1 MTRFEIRDSRFENLS
16 PWGYLVFLLWTLLLI
31 GLLPDQRVTLLL
43 GSVLLFALLTGGG
56 GLRPLRRP
64 RFWTLILS
72 ALALGPLMLGEKD
85 LAWGWLP
92 CSALRPC
99 SGQATVLHLSRAG
112 FWMGLWMA
120 LRALCLTV
128 AFSVALN
135 ALSVSEM
142 ARLFETVGLKGLG
155 FALGVALNLLPT
167 LRETATAAY
176 HTLRLRG
183 GFRRR
188 PWQALKLFL
197 VTVIANALRHSDDV
211 VNAAA
216 ARAFEPTV
224 RRGEPVR
231 FQRADGLLAV
241 VLLSL
246 GLGLAFWP
254 L

>member
-1 MTRFEIRDSRFENLS
+1 MKLS
-16 PWGYLVFLLWTLLLI
+16 PWSYLVFLLWTLLLV
-31 GLLPDQRVTLLL
+31 GLLPDQRVALLV
-43 GSVLLFALLTGGG
+43 GSVLLFALLTGGD
-56 GLRPLRRP
+56 GLRPLRQL
-64 RFWTLILS
+64 RFWILILS
-72 ALALGPLMLGEKD
+72 ALALGPLVLGEKD
-85 LAWGWLP
+85 LAWGWL
-92 CSALRPC
+92 R
-99 SGQATVLHLSRAG
+99 LSRVG

-128 AFSVALN
+128 AFSVALG

-142 ARLFETVGLKGLG
+142 ARLFETTGLKGLG

-167 LRETATAAY
+167 LQATSEAAY

-188 PWQALKLFL
+188 PWQALRLFL

-216 ARAFEPTV
+216 VRAFEPTV
-224 RRGEPVR
+224 RRGEPVH
-231 FQRADGLLAV
+231 FQQTDGLLAA
-241 VLLSL
+241 VLL
-246 GLGLAFWP
+246 GLGVGFVLWP

>member
-1 MTRFEIRDSRFENLS
+1 MS
-16 PWGYLVFLLWTLLLI
+16 PWGYLVFLLWTLILV
-31 GLLPDQRVTLLL
+31 GLLPDQRVALLL
-43 GSVLLFALLTGGG
+43 GSVLLFALLTGGD
-56 GLRPLRRP
+56 GLRPLRQP

-72 ALALGPLMLGEKD
+72 ALALGPLVLGVADCKSATSMLV
-85 LAWGWLP
+85 WGWL
-92 CSALRPC
+92 RF
-99 SGQATVLHLSRAG
+99 SRDG

-120 LRALCLTV
+120 LRAFCLTV

-167 LRETATAAY
+167 LRETSEATY

-197 VTVIANALRHSDDV
+197 ITVIANALRHSDDV

-224 RRGEPVR
+224 RQGEMVR

-246 GLGLAFWP
+246 GFGLALWP

>member
-1 MTRFEIRDSRFENLS
+1 MTRFGIRDLGFENWGLGMS
-16 PWGYLVFLLWTLLLI
+16 PWGYLVFLLWTLLLV
-31 GLLPDQRVTLLL
+31 GLLPDQRVALLL
-43 GSVLLFALLTGGG
+43 GSVLLFALLTGSD
-56 GLRPLRRP
+56 GLRPLRRL

-72 ALALGPLMLGEKD
+72 ALALGPLVLGEKD
-85 LAWGWLP
+85 LAWGWL
-92 CSALRPC
+92 
-99 SGQATVLHLSRAG
+99 HLSRTG

-128 AFSVALN
+128 AFSVALS

-142 ARLFETVGLKGLG
+142 ARLFETVGLRGLG

-167 LRETATAAY
+167 LQENATAAY

-211 VNAAA
+211 INAAA

-231 FQRADGLLAV
+231 FRRADGLLAV
-241 VLLSL
+241 ALL
-246 GLGLAFWP
+246 GLGFGLALWP

>member
-1 MTRFEIRDSRFENLS
+1 MIRIQNSELRMRIENLS
-16 PWGYLVFLLWTLLLI
+16 PWGYLVFLLWTLLLV

-43 GSVLLFALLTGGG
+43 SSVLLFALLTGGG
-56 GLRPLRRP
+56 GLCSLRRP

-72 ALALGPLMLGEKD
+72 ALALGPLVLGEKD
-85 LAWGWLP
+85 LAWGWL
-92 CSALRPC
+92 R
-99 SGQATVLHLSRAG
+99 LSRVG

-167 LRETATAAY
+167 LRENATAAY

-197 VTVIANALRHSDDV
+197 ITVIANALRHSDDV
-211 VNAAA
+211 VNAAY

-241 VLLSL
+241 VLLGL
-246 GLGLAFWP
+246 GLGLALWP

>member
-1 MTRFEIRDSRFENLS
+1 MTRFEIRDLRSENWEWGMG
-16 PWGYLVFLLWTLLLI
+16 PWGYLVFLLWTLLLV
-31 GLLPDQRVTLLL
+31 GLLPDQRVALLL
-43 GSVLLFALLTGGG
+43 GSVLLFALLTGSG

-72 ALALGPLMLGEKD
+72 ALALGPLVLGEKD

-92 CSALRPC
+92 F
-99 SGQATVLHLSRAG
+99 SRAG
-112 FWMGLWMA
+112 FWMGAWMA

-135 ALSVSEM
+135 ALSVSDM

-167 LRETATAAY
+167 LQENATAAY

-197 VTVIANALRHSDDV
+197 ITVIANALRHSDDV

-231 FQRADGLLAV
+231 FQRADGLLTV
-241 VLLSL
+241 TLLSL
-246 GLGLAFWP
+246 GLGFALWP

>member
-1 MTRFEIRDSRFENLS
+1 MTRFENLS
-16 PWGYLVFLLWTLLLI
+16 PWGYLVFLLWTLLLV

-43 GSVLLFALLTGGG
+43 GSVFLFALLTSGGG
-56 GLRPLRRP
+56 TANGSLLRPLRRP

-72 ALALGPLMLGEKD
+72 ALALGPLVLGEKD
-85 LAWGWLP
+85 LAWGWL
-92 CSALRPC
+92 
-99 SGQATVLHLSRAG
+99 HLSRDG

-120 LRALCLTV
+120 LRALCLTL

-135 ALSVSEM
+135 ALSISDM
-142 ARLFETVGLKGLG
+142 ARLFETAGLKGLG

-167 LRETATAAY
+167 LQENATAAY

-224 RRGEPVR
+224 RRGKPVR
-231 FQRADGLLAV
+231 FQQADGLLAV
-241 VLLSL
+241 ALL
-246 GLGLAFWP
+246 GLGFGFALWP

>member
-1 MTRFEIRDSRFENLS
+1 MTRFETWDLS
-16 PWGYLVFLLWTLLLI
+16 MSSWGYLVFLFWTLLLV

-72 ALALGPLMLGEKD
+72 ALALGPLLLGEKD
-85 LAWGWLP
+85 LAWGWL
-92 CSALRPC
+92 R
-99 SGQATVLHLSRAG
+99 LSRDG

-142 ARLFETVGLKGLG
+142 ARLFETVGLRGLG

-167 LRETATAAY
+167 LQETSEATY

-216 ARAFEPTV
+216 ARAFEPTL

-241 VLLSL
+241 TLL
-246 GLGLAFWP
+246 GLGFGLALWP

>member
-1 MTRFEIRDSRFENLS
+1 MTSFEIWDLKLS
-16 PWGYLVFLLWTLLLI
+16 SWGYLVFLLWALLLV
-31 GLLPDQRVTLLL
+31 GLLPDQRVALLL
-43 GSVLLFALLTGGG
+43 GSVLLFALFTGSD

-64 RFWTLILS
+64 HFWTLVLS
-72 ALALGPLMLGEKD
+72 ALALGPLVLGEKD
-85 LAWGWLP
+85 LAWGWL
-92 CSALRPC
+92 R
-99 SGQATVLHLSRAG
+99 LSQDG

-128 AFSVALN
+128 AFSVALS

-142 ARLFETVGLKGLG
+142 VRLFETVGLKGLG
-155 FALGVALNLLPT
+155 FALGVALNLLPI
-167 LRETATAAY
+167 LQENAMAAY
-176 HTLRLRG
+176 HTLHLRG

-197 VTVIANALRHSDDV
+197 ITVIANALRHSDDV

-246 GLGLAFWP
+246 GFGFTLWP
-254 L
+254 F

>member
-1 MTRFEIRDSRFENLS
+1 MQDAGCSLS

-31 GLLPDQRVTLLL
+31 GLLPDQRVALLL
-43 GSVLLFALLTGGG
+43 GSVLLFALLTSSD

-64 RFWTLILS
+64 RFWILILS
-72 ALALGPLMLGEKD
+72 VLALAPLMLGEKD
-85 LAWGWLP
+85 LAWGWL
-92 CSALRPC
+92 R
-99 SGQATVLHLSRAG
+99 LSQDG

-128 AFSVALN
+128 AFGAALN

-142 ARLFETVGLKGLG
+142 AQLFETVGLKGLG

-167 LRETATAAY
+167 LQENATATY

-197 VTVIANALRHSDDV
+197 ITVIANALRHSEDV

-231 FQRADGLLAV
+231 FQWADGLLAIT
-241 VLLSL
+241 LL
-246 GLGLAFWP
+246 GLGFGFTFWP

>member
-1 MTRFEIRDSRFENLS
+1 MTRFGIRDLGFENWGLGMS
-16 PWGYLVFLLWTLLLI
+16 PWGYLVFLLWTLLLV
-31 GLLPDQRVTLLL
+31 GLLPDQRVALLL
-43 GSVLLFALLTGGG
+43 GSVLLFALLTGSE
-56 GLRPLRRP
+56 GLRPLRRL

-72 ALALGPLMLGEKD
+72 ALALGPLVLGEKD
-85 LAWGWLP
+85 LAWGWL
-92 CSALRPC
+92 
-99 SGQATVLHLSRAG
+99 HLSQAG

-128 AFSVALN
+128 AFSVALS

-167 LRETATAAY
+167 LQENATAAY

-188 PWQALKLFL
+188 PWQALRLFL

-211 VNAAA
+211 ISAAA

-224 RRGEPVR
+224 RQGEPVR
-231 FQRADGLLAV
+231 FRWADGLLAV
-241 VLLSL
+241 ALL
-246 GLGLAFWP
+246 GLGFGLALWP

>member
-1 MTRFEIRDSRFENLS
+1 LS
-16 PWGYLVFLLWTLLLI
+16 PWGYLVFLLWTLLLV
-31 GLLPDQRVTLLL
+31 GLLPDQRVALLL
-43 GSVLLFALLTGGG
+43 GSVFLFALLAGGG
-56 GLRPLRRP
+56 GTANGSWLRPLRRP
-64 RFWTLILS
+64 HFWTLILS
-72 ALALGPLMLGEKD
+72 ALALGPLVLGEKD
-85 LAWGWLP
+85 LAWGWL
-92 CSALRPC
+92 R
-99 SGQATVLHLSRAG
+99 LSRAG

-167 LRETATAAY
+167 LQETSEAAY

-183 GFRRR
+183 GFRHC

-197 VTVIANALRHSDDV
+197 ITVIANALRHSDDV

-241 VLLSL
+241 VLL
-246 GLGLAFWP
+246 GLGFWFALWP

>member
-1 MTRFEIRDSRFENLS
+1 VLCGGAWRERDDEIRDSRFENLS
-16 PWGYLVFLLWTLLLI
+16 PWGYLVFLLWTLLLV
-31 GLLPDQRVTLLL
+31 GLLPDQRVALLL
-43 GSVLLFALLTGGG
+43 GSVLLFALLTGSD
-56 GLRPLRRP
+56 GLRPMRQP

-72 ALALGPLMLGEKD
+72 ALALGPLVLGEKD
-85 LAWGWLP
+85 LAWGWL
-92 CSALRPC
+92 R
-99 SGQATVLHLSRAG
+99 LSRAG

-128 AFSVALN
+128 AFSVALS

-155 FALGVALNLLPT
+155 FALNLLPT
-167 LRETATAAY
+167 LQESAMAAY

-188 PWQALKLFL
+188 PWQSLKLFL
-197 VTVIANALRHSDDV
+197 ITVIANALRHSDDV

-216 ARAFEPTV
+216 VRAFEPTV
-224 RRGEPVR
+224 RRGEPVH

-241 VLLSL
+241 TLL
-246 GLGLAFWP
+246 GLGFGFAFWP

>member
-1 MTRFEIRDSRFENLS
+1 MEIGELRTS
-16 PWGYLVFLLWTLLLI
+16 PWGYLVFLFWTLLLV
-31 GLLPDQRVTLLL
+31 GLLPDQRVALLL
-43 GSVLLFALLTGGG
+43 FSVLLFALLTGSD
-56 GLRPLRRP
+56 GLRPLCRL
-64 RFWTLILS
+64 RFWTLIIS

-85 LAWGWLP
+85 LLVWGWL
-92 CSALRPC
+92 R
-99 SGQATVLHLSRAG
+99 LSRDG

-142 ARLFETVGLKGLG
+142 ARLFETMGLKGLG

-167 LRETATAAY
+167 LRENATAAY

-188 PWQALKLFL
+188 PWQALKLFFI
-197 VTVIANALRHSDDV
+197 TVIANALRHGDDV

-224 RRGEPVR
+224 RRGEPVH
-231 FQRADGLLAV
+231 FQRADGLLAAA
-241 VLLSL
+241 LL
-246 GLGLAFWP
+246 GLGFGFVLWP

>member
-1 MTRFEIRDSRFENLS
+1 MQLS
-16 PWGYLVFLLWTLLLI
+16 PWGYLVFLLWTLLLV

-43 GSVLLFALLTGGG
+43 GGVLLFALLTGGG
-56 GLRPLRRP
+56 TANGSSLRPLRRP
-64 RFWTLILS
+64 RFWTLVLS
-72 ALALGPLMLGEKD
+72 ALALGPLVLGEKD
-85 LAWGWLP
+85 LTWGW
-92 CSALRPC
+92 
-99 SGQATVLHLSRAG
+99 LHLSRAG

-128 AFSVALN
+128 AFSVALS

-167 LRETATAAY
+167 LRETSEAAY

-197 VTVIANALRHSDDV
+197 ITVIANALRHSDDV

-231 FQRADGLLAV
+231 FQQADGLLAI
-241 VLLSL
+241 VLL
-246 GLGLAFWP
+246 GLGVGFALWP

>member
-1 MTRFEIRDSRFENLS
+1 MTGFEIWDLRLGNGELS
-16 PWGYLVFLLWTLLLI
+16 PWGYLVFLLWALLLV
-31 GLLPDQRVTLLL
+31 GLLPDQRLALLL

-72 ALALGPLMLGEKD
+72 ALALGPLVLGEKD
-85 LAWGWLP
+85 LAWGWL
-92 CSALRPC
+92 R
-99 SGQATVLHLSRAG
+99 LSREG

-128 AFSVALN
+128 AFSVALD

-142 ARLFETVGLKGLG
+142 ARLFETVGLRGLG

-167 LRETATAAY
+167 LQETSEATY

-183 GFRRR
+183 GFRR
-188 PWQALKLFL
+188 PCQALKLFL

-211 VNAAA
+211 VNAAV
-216 ARAFEPTV
+216 ARAFEPTL

-241 VLLSL
+241 VLL
-246 GLGLAFWP
+246 GLGCGFALWP

>member
-1 MTRFEIRDSRFENLS
+1 MTDLS
-16 PWGYLVFLLWTLLLI
+16 PWGYLVFLLWTLLLV

-43 GSVLLFALLTGGG
+43 GTVLLFALLTGGD
-56 GLRPLRRP
+56 GLRPLRRR

-72 ALALGPLMLGEKD
+72 ALALGPLVLGEKD
-85 LAWGWLP
+85 LAWGWL
-92 CSALRPC
+92 
-99 SGQATVLHLSRAG
+99 QLSRAG

-128 AFSVALN
+128 AFSATLN

-142 ARLFETVGLKGLG
+142 ARLFETVGFKGLG

-167 LRETATAAY
+167 LQDTSEVAY

-183 GFRRR
+183 GFCWR

-197 VTVIANALRHSDDV
+197 ITVIANALRHSDDV

-224 RRGEPVR
+224 RLGEPVR

-241 VLLSL
+241 ALLSL
-246 GLGLAFWP
+246 GFGFALWP

>member
-1 MTRFEIRDSRFENLS
+1 MGIEIS
-16 PWGYLVFLLWTLLLI
+16 PWGHLFFLLWTLLLV
-31 GLLPDQRVTLLL
+31 GLLPDQRVMLLL

-64 RFWTLILS
+64 RFWILILS
-72 ALALGPLMLGEKD
+72 ALALGPLVLGEKD
-85 LAWGWLP
+85 LAWSWLP
-92 CSALRPC
+92 
-99 SGQATVLHLSRAG
+99 GNVTVLHLSRAG

-142 ARLFETVGLKGLG
+142 ARLFEMVGLKGLG

-167 LRETATAAY
+167 LRETAAAAY

-211 VNAAA
+211 VNAAS

-241 VLLSL
+241 ALL
-246 GLGLAFWP
+246 GLGLGFAFWP

>member
-1 MTRFEIRDSRFENLS
+1 MTRFEVRDLRFENLS
-16 PWGYLVFLLWTLLLI
+16 PWGHLVFLLWTLLLV
-31 GLLPDQRVTLLL
+31 GLLPDQRVALLL

-72 ALALGPLMLGEKD
+72 ALALGPLVLGEKD
-85 LAWGWLP
+85 LAWGWL
-92 CSALRPC
+92 
-99 SGQATVLHLSRAG
+99 HLSRAG
-112 FWMGLWMA
+112 FWIGLWMA
-120 LRALCLTV
+120 LRAFCLTV
-128 AFSVALN
+128 AFSVALS

-167 LRETATAAY
+167 LQENATAAY

-183 GFRRR
+183 GFRRH

-197 VTVIANALRHSDDV
+197 ITVIANALRHSDDV

-241 VLLSL
+241 VLL
-246 GLGLAFWP
+246 GLGSGFAFWP

>member
-1 MTRFEIRDSRFENLS
+1 MTRFGIRDLGLRMS
-16 PWGYLVFLLWTLLLI
+16 PWGYLVFLLWTLLLV
-31 GLLPDQRVTLLL
+31 GLLPDQRVALLL
-43 GSVLLFALLTGGG
+43 GSVLLFALLTDSD

-72 ALALGPLMLGEKD
+72 ALALGPLVLGEKD
-85 LAWGWLP
+85 LAWGW
-92 CSALRPC
+92 
-99 SGQATVLHLSRAG
+99 LHLSRAG

-128 AFSVALN
+128 AFNVALS

-167 LRETATAAY
+167 LQEHATAAY

-211 VNAAA
+211 INAAA

-241 VLLSL
+241 GLL
-246 GLGLAFWP
+246 GLGFGLALWP

>member
-1 MTRFEIRDSRFENLS
+1 MS
-16 PWGYLVFLLWTLLLI
+16 PWGYLVFLLWTLILV
-31 GLLPDQRVTLLL
+31 GLLPDQRVALLL
-43 GSVLLFALLTGGG
+43 GSVLLFALLTGGD
-56 GLRPLRRP
+56 GLRPLRQP

-72 ALALGPLMLGEKD
+72 ALALGPLVLGAQKEQWD
-85 LAWGWLP
+85 LAWGWL
-92 CSALRPC
+92 R
-99 SGQATVLHLSRAG
+99 LSRDG

-155 FALGVALNLLPT
+155 FALGVALNLLPP
-167 LRETATAAY
+167 LRENATAAY

-197 VTVIANALRHSDDV
+197 ITVIANALRHSDDV

-224 RRGEPVR
+224 RQGEMVR

-246 GLGLAFWP
+246 GFGFALWP

>member
-1 MTRFEIRDSRFENLS
+1 LRIS
-16 PWGYLVFLLWTLLLI
+16 PWGYLVFLLWTLLLV
-31 GLLPDQRVTLLL
+31 GLLPDERVVLLL
-43 GSVLLFALLTGGG
+43 GSVLLFALLVGSD

-64 RFWTLILS
+64 RFWTLVLS
-72 ALALGPLMLGEKD
+72 ALALGPLVLGEKD
-85 LAWGWLP
+85 LAWGWL
-92 CSALRPC
+92 R
-99 SGQATVLHLSRAG
+99 LSRAG

-128 AFSVALN
+128 AFSVALS

-167 LRETATAAY
+167 LQENATAAY
-176 HTLRLRG
+176 YTLHLRG

-188 PWQALKLFL
+188 PCQALKLFL
-197 VTVIANALRHSDDV
+197 ITVIANALRHSDDV

-241 VLLSL
+241 TLLSL
-246 GLGLAFWP
+246 GVGLALWP

>member
-1 MTRFEIRDSRFENLS
+1 MSS
-16 PWGYLVFLLWTLLLI
+16 WGYLVFLLWTLLLI
-31 GLLPDQRVTLLL
+31 GLLPDRRVTLLL
-43 GSVLLFALLTGGG
+43 GSVLLFALLSGGD

-64 RFWTLILS
+64 RFWTLILPV
-72 ALALGPLMLGEKD
+72 LALGPLVLGEKD
-85 LAWGWLP
+85 LAWGWL
-92 CSALRPC
+92 R
-99 SGQATVLHLSRAG
+99 LSREG
-112 FWMGLWMA
+112 FWIGLWMA

-128 AFSVALN
+128 AFSVALR

-167 LRETATAAY
+167 LQENATATY

-197 VTVIANALRHSDDV
+197 ITVMANALRYSDDV

-216 ARAFEPTV
+216 ARAFDPTV

-231 FQRADGLLAV
+231 FQRADGLLVIA
-241 VLLSL
+241 LL
-246 GLGLAFWP
+246 GLGVGFALWP

>member
-1 MTRFEIRDSRFENLS
+1 MTRFGIRDLGFENWGLGMS
-16 PWGYLVFLLWTLLLI
+16 PWGYLVFLLWTLLLV
-31 GLLPDQRVTLLL
+31 GLLPDQRVALLL
-43 GSVLLFALLTGGG
+43 GGVLLFALLTGSE
-56 GLRPLRRP
+56 GLRPLRRL

-72 ALALGPLMLGEKD
+72 ALALGPLVLGEKD
-85 LAWGWLP
+85 LAWGWL
-92 CSALRPC
+92 
-99 SGQATVLHLSRAG
+99 HLSRAG
-112 FWMGLWMA
+112 FRMGLWMA

-128 AFSVALN
+128 AFSVALS

-167 LRETATAAY
+167 LQENATAAY

-211 VNAAA
+211 INAAA

-231 FQRADGLLAV
+231 FRRADGLLAV
-241 VLLSL
+241 ALL
-246 GLGLAFWP
+246 GLGFGLALWP

>member
-1 MTRFEIRDSRFENLS
+1 MTRIGHSEFRIENLS
-16 PWGYLVFLLWTLLLI
+16 PWGYLVFLLWTLLLV
-31 GLLPDQRVTLLL
+31 GLLPDQRVALLL
-43 GSVLLFALLTGGG
+43 GSVLLFALLAGGD
-56 GLRPLRRP
+56 GLRSLRRP
-64 RFWTLILS
+64 RFWTLSLS
-72 ALALGPLMLGEKD
+72 ALAIGPLVLGEKD
-85 LAWGWLP
+85 LAWGWL
-92 CSALRPC
+92 C
-99 SGQATVLHLSRAG
+99 LSRDG

-128 AFSVALN
+128 ALSVALN

-167 LRETATAAY
+167 LQETSEAAY

-183 GFRRR
+183 GFRRC

-197 VTVIANALRHSDDV
+197 ITVIANALRHSDDV

-216 ARAFEPTV
+216 ARGFEPTV
-224 RRGEPVR
+224 RWGEPVR
-231 FQRADGLLAV
+231 PQRADGLLAI

-246 GLGLAFWP
+246 GFGFVLWSL
-254 L
+254 

>member
-1 MTRFEIRDSRFENLS
+1 LRVGNWGLRTG
-16 PWGYLVFLLWTLLLI
+16 PWGYLCFLLWTLLLV

-56 GLRPLRRP
+56 ALRPLRRR

-72 ALALGPLMLGEKD
+72 ALALGPLVLGEKD
-85 LAWGWLP
+85 LAWGWL
-92 CSALRPC
+92 
-99 SGQATVLHLSRAG
+99 QLSRAG

-128 AFSVALN
+128 AFGVALG

-167 LRETATAAY
+167 LRENATTAY

-197 VTVIANALRHSDDV
+197 ITVIANALRHSDDV

-241 VLLSL
+241 ALLSL
-246 GLGLAFWP
+246 GFGFALWP

>member
-1 MTRFEIRDSRFENLS
+1 MTRFEIWELPS
-16 PWGYLVFLLWTLLLI
+16 PWGHLFFLLWTLLLI
-31 GLLPDQRVTLLL
+31 GLLPDQRVILLL

-64 RFWTLILS
+64 RFWILILS
-72 ALALGPLMLGEKD
+72 ALALGPLVLGAEKEKWD
-85 LAWGWLP
+85 LAWGWL
-92 CSALRPC
+92 R
-99 SGQATVLHLSRAG
+99 LSRAG

-142 ARLFETVGLKGLG
+142 ARLFEMVGLKGLG

-167 LRETATAAY
+167 LRETAAAAY

-183 GFRRR
+183 GFRHR
-188 PWQALKLFL
+188 PWQALTLFL

-231 FQRADGLLAV
+231 LQRADGLLAV
-241 VLLSL
+241 ALLSL
-246 GLGLAFWP
+246 GLGFAFWP

>member
-1 MTRFEIRDSRFENLS
+1 MTDLS
-16 PWGYLVFLLWTLLLI
+16 PWGYLVFLLWTLLLV
-31 GLLPDQRVTLLL
+31 GLLPDQRLALLL
-43 GSVLLFALLTGGG
+43 GSVLLFALLTGGD
-56 GLRPLRRP
+56 GLRPLRQP

-72 ALALGPLMLGEKD
+72 ALALGPLVLGEADCKSTTSM
-85 LAWGWLP
+85 LVWGW
-92 CSALRPC
+92 
-99 SGQATVLHLSRAG
+99 LHLSRDG
-112 FWMGLWMA
+112 LWTGLWMA

-167 LRETATAAY
+167 LRENATAAY
-176 HTLRLRG
+176 HTLHLRG

-197 VTVIANALRHSDDV
+197 ITVIANALRHSDDV
-211 VNAAA
+211 VNPSTGSGHRAAA

-241 VLLSL
+241 ALLSL
-246 GLGLAFWP
+246 GFGLALWP

>member
-1 MTRFEIRDSRFENLS
+1 MRIETS
-16 PWGYLVFLLWTLLLI
+16 PWGYLFFLLWTLLLI
-31 GLLPDQRVTLLL
+31 GLLPDQRVMLLL

-64 RFWTLILS
+64 RFWILILS
-72 ALALGPLMLGEKD
+72 ALALGPLVLGAEKEEWD
-85 LAWGWLP
+85 LVWGWL
-92 CSALRPC
+92 R
-99 SGQATVLHLSRAG
+99 LSRAG

-142 ARLFETVGLKGLG
+142 ARLFEMVGLKGLG

-167 LRETATAAY
+167 LRETAAAAY

-183 GFRRR
+183 GFRHR
-188 PWQALKLFL
+188 PWQALTLFL

-231 FQRADGLLAV
+231 LQRADGLLAV
-241 VLLSL
+241 ALL
-246 GLGLAFWP
+246 GLGFGFALWP

>member
-1 MTRFEIRDSRFENLS
+1 MRFEIGDWGLS
-16 PWGYLVFLLWTLLLI
+16 AWGYLVFLLWTLLLV
-31 GLLPDQRVTLLL
+31 GLLPDQRVALLL

-64 RFWTLILS
+64 RFWILILS
-72 ALALGPLMLGEKD
+72 ALALGPVVLGEKD
-85 LAWGWLP
+85 LAWGW
-92 CSALRPC
+92 
-99 SGQATVLHLSRAG
+99 LHLSRAG

-120 LRALCLTV
+120 LRALCLTI
-128 AFSVALN
+128 AFSVALG

-155 FALGVALNLLPT
+155 FALGVALNLLPALQAT
-167 LRETATAAY
+167 SETAY

-188 PWQALKLFL
+188 PWQTLKLFL

-216 ARAFEPTV
+216 VRAFEPTV

-241 VLLSL
+241 ALL
-246 GLGLAFWP
+246 GLGVGLALWP

>member
-1 MTRFEIRDSRFENLS
+1 
-16 PWGYLVFLLWTLLLI
+16 
-31 GLLPDQRVTLLL
+31 
-43 GSVLLFALLTGGG
+43 
-56 GLRPLRRP
+56 
-64 RFWTLILS
+64 
-72 ALALGPLMLGEKD
+72 
-85 LAWGWLP
+85 
-92 CSALRPC
+92 
-99 SGQATVLHLSRAG
+99 
-112 FWMGLWMA
+112 MA

-128 AFSVALN
+128 AFSVALD

-142 ARLFETVGLKGLG
+142 ARLFEMVGLKGLG

-167 LRETATAAY
+167 LRETATTAY

-188 PWQALKLFL
+188 PWQTLKLFL

-224 RRGEPVR
+224 RRREPVR

-241 VLLSL
+241 MLL
-246 GLGLAFWP
+246 GLGFGLALWP

>member
-1 MTRFEIRDSRFENLS
+1 MTRFQIWDLKLS
-16 PWGYLVFLLWTLLLI
+16 SWGYLVFLLWALLLV

-43 GSVLLFALLTGGG
+43 GSVLLFALFTGSD
-56 GLRPLRRP
+56 GLRPLRRLH
-64 RFWTLILS
+64 FWTLVLS
-72 ALALGPLMLGEKD
+72 ALALGPLVLGEKD
-85 LAWGWLP
+85 LAWGWL
-92 CSALRPC
+92 R
-99 SGQATVLHLSRAG
+99 LSQDG

-120 LRALCLTV
+120 LRAFCLTV
-128 AFSVALN
+128 AFSVALS

-142 ARLFETVGLKGLG
+142 VRLFETVGLKGLG

-167 LRETATAAY
+167 LQENATAAY
-176 HTLRLRG
+176 HTLHLRG

-197 VTVIANALRHSDDV
+197 ITVIANALRHSDDV

-246 GLGLAFWP
+246 GFGFTLWP
-254 L
+254 F

>member
-1 MTRFEIRDSRFENLS
+1 MRFEIRDMRFESLS
-16 PWGYLVFLLWTLLLI
+16 PWGYLVFLLWTLLLV
-31 GLLPDQRVTLLL
+31 GLLPDQRVALLL

-56 GLRPLRRP
+56 GLRSLRRR

-72 ALALGPLMLGEKD
+72 ALALGPLVLGEKD
-85 LAWGWLP
+85 LVWGWL
-92 CSALRPC
+92 
-99 SGQATVLHLSRAG
+99 HFSRDG
-112 FWMGLWMA
+112 FWTGLWMA

-167 LRETATAAY
+167 LRENATAAY
-176 HTLRLRG
+176 HTLHLRG

-197 VTVIANALRHSDDV
+197 ITVIANALRHSDDV

-241 VLLSL
+241 ALL
-246 GLGLAFWP
+246 GLGFGLALWP

>member
-1 MTRFEIRDSRFENLS
+1 MTRFEIWDLRLGNGELS
-16 PWGYLVFLLWTLLLI
+16 PWGYLVFLLWTLLLV

-64 RFWTLILS
+64 RFWTLILP
-72 ALALGPLMLGEKD
+72 ALALGPLLLGEKD
-85 LAWGWLP
+85 LAWGWL
-92 CSALRPC
+92 R
-99 SGQATVLHLSRAG
+99 LSRAG

-120 LRALCLTV
+120 LRAFCLTV

-167 LRETATAAY
+167 LQETSEATY

-183 GFRRR
+183 GFRR

-216 ARAFEPTV
+216 ARAFEPTL

-241 VLLSL
+241 ALL
-246 GLGLAFWP
+246 GLGCGFAFWP

>member
-1 MTRFEIRDSRFENLS
+1 LEIGELRTS
-16 PWGYLVFLLWTLLLI
+16 PWGYLVFLFWTLLLV
-31 GLLPDQRVTLLL
+31 GLLPDQRVALLL
-43 GSVLLFALLTGGG
+43 FSVLLFALLTGSD

-64 RFWTLILS
+64 RFWTLIIS

-85 LAWGWLP
+85 LLVWGWL
-92 CSALRPC
+92 R
-99 SGQATVLHLSRAG
+99 LSRDG

-142 ARLFETVGLKGLG
+142 ARLFETMGLKGLG

-167 LRETATAAY
+167 LRENATAAY

-197 VTVIANALRHSDDV
+197 ITVIANALRHGDDV

-224 RRGEPVR
+224 RRGEPVH
-231 FQRADGLLAV
+231 FQRADGLLAAA
-241 VLLSL
+241 LL
-246 GLGLAFWP
+246 GLGFGFVLWP